1 MKDKLWSIS
10 IVVLTALALI
20 AFGLIAFGV
29 IGGGSQVS
37 ATPRTLAINGTGV
50 VYVSPDQATINLG
63 VGIDR
68 PAVTDAL
75 EESNRVIAAIREV
88 LAEYGVAESDV
99 QTTNFSVYQSYNY
112 GYDVIE
118 GEQTASYRVDNN
130 VNVVVR
136 DLEKLGE
143 ILNAAVEAGANS
155 IYGIQFG
162 IADQESVYNQALD
175 LAVENVNER
184 AATLAEASGAKLG
197 DLQSM
202 STYFGGYGYP
212 MMYMPGAGMGGGA
225 AEVPVSPGS
234 LEIRVEVNAVF
245 AID

>member
-29 IGGGSQVS
+29 IGGEAASE
-37 ATPRTLAINGTGV
+37 TPRTLAINGTGV

-63 VGIDR
+63 VGIER
-68 PAVTDAL
+68 PEVTDAL
-75 EESNRVIAAIREV
+75 AESNQVIEEIRRV
-88 LAEYGVAESDV
+88 LAEYGVAEGDV

-112 GYDVIE
+112 GYDVVE
-118 GEQTASYRVDNN
+118 GQQTASYRVDNN

-162 IADQESVYNQALD
+162 VADQESVYNQALD
-175 LAVENVNER
+175 LAVENASER
-184 AATLAEASGAKLG
+184 ASTLAEASGAKLG
-197 DLQSM
+197 ELQSM

-212 MMYMPGAGMGGGA
+212 TMYMEGAGMGGGGQ
-225 AEVPVSPGS
+225 VPVSPGA
-234 LEIRVEVNAVF
+234 LEIRVEVNVVY